1 MKMLLICG
9 VLLMFTGS
17 AVGLIT
23 VDDQCRSDQSCV
35 FYGAVGRR
43 LYLQLPKEEELKLNK
58 IISETTFVRIFQFKN
73 QIIRIKP
80 PDPRWEF
87 NNETKTMIITRAE
100 KEDSGRY
107 ELLTF
112 SSAGFTTG
120 IYYLHLIIEAGVSS
134 VKMTNSCFSITER
147 KVHCWSDGDQIQF
160 SWTLDGIPHN
170 QNLTD
175 GNRTLLLDERS
186 TGNFTCTVKNHVS
199 SGSATV
205 IIEPCPETTTA
216 ASTTSAMTTTTP
228 PPFNDLLLIMLGLFA
243 VLLIVVAVIVCHIY
257 RKKQAPKTTGS
268 PQNGEELL
276 YVQVNHKPKPKDGEE
291 GTSRPARVQEEE
303 VEYASAVRQPKQKKK
318 KKKEPKEEEVQYGEV
333 VFKTPAKK
341 QREQPEEECVYSQVQ
356 HKR

>member
-1 MKMLLICG
+1 M
-9 VLLMFTGS
+9 T
-17 AVGLIT
+17 
-23 VDDQCRSDQSCV
+23 
-35 FYGAVGRR
+35 
-43 LYLQLPKEEELKLNK
+43 
-58 IISETTFVRIFQFKN
+58 
-73 QIIRIKP
+73 
-80 PDPRWEF
+80 
-87 NNETKTMIITRAE
+87 ITRAE
-100 KEDSGRY
+100 KRD
-107 ELLTF
+107 
-112 SSAGFTTG
+112 SAGYRLETFNSTGSNTG
-120 IYYLHLIIEAGVSS
+120 IYYLHLIIEAAVSS
-134 VKMTNSCFSITER
+134 VKVTNSCFSITER
-147 KVHCWSDGDQIQF
+147 KVHCSSDGDQIQF

-175 GNRTLLLDERS
+175 GNRTLLLGERS

-216 ASTTSAMTTTTP
+216 ASTTSTPTTATP
-228 PPFNDLLLIMLGLFA
+228 PPFNELTSLFSDLLLIMLGLFA

-276 YVQVNHKPKPKDGEE
+276 YVHVNHKPKPKDGEE

>member
-43 LYLQLPKEEELKLNK
+43 LDLQLPKEEHLQLKK
-58 IISETTFVRIFQFKN
+58 IISGTTSDVVFIYRNKK
-73 QIIRIKP
+73 IRINYL
-80 PDPRWEF
+80 DQRWEF
-87 NNETKTMIITRAE
+87 NNKTKTMIITRAE

-107 ELLTF
+107 ELETF
-112 SSAGFTTG
+112 NSSGRSTG
-120 IYYLHLIIEAGVSS
+120 RFYLHLIIEAGVSS
-134 VKMTNSCFSITER
+134 VKVTNSCFSIMER
-147 KVHCWSDGDQIQF
+147 KVKCWSDGDQIQF

-175 GNRTLLLDERS
+175 GNQTLLLGERF
-186 TGNFTCTVKNHVS
+186 TGSVTCTVKNHVS

-205 IIEPCPETTTA
+205 IIEPCT
-216 ASTTSAMTTTTP
+216 
-228 PPFNDLLLIMLGLFA
+228 DLLLIMLGLFA

>member
-35 FYGAVGRR
+35 FYEAVGRP
-43 LYLQLPKEEELKLNK
+43 LYLQLPKEEELHLKKINSGTTSDVVFKYRNK
-58 IISETTFVRIFQFKN
+58 K
-73 QIIRIKP
+73 IRINHL
-80 PDPRWEF
+80 DQRWEY

-107 ELLTF
+107 ELETF
-112 SSAGFTTG
+112 NSSGKSTG
-120 IYYLHLIIEAGVSS
+120 IYSLHLIIEAGVSS
-134 VKMTNSCFSITER
+134 VKVTNSCFSITER
-147 KVHCWSDGDQIQF
+147 KVHRSSDGDQIQF

-175 GNRTLLLDERS
+175 GNQTLLLGERS
-186 TGNFTCTVKNHVS
+186 TGSVTCTVKNHVS
-199 SGSATV
+199 NGSATV
-205 IIEPCPETTTA
+205 IIEPCT
-216 ASTTSAMTTTTP
+216 
-228 PPFNDLLLIMLGLFA
+228 DLLLIMLGLFA

>member
-1 MKMLLICG
+1 MLFSNIETKKIRKKHL
-9 VLLMFTGS
+9 
-17 AVGLIT
+17 
-23 VDDQCRSDQSCV
+23 DQ
-35 FYGAVGRR
+35 
-43 LYLQLPKEEELKLNK
+43 
-58 IISETTFVRIFQFKN
+58 
-73 QIIRIKP
+73 
-80 PDPRWEF
+80 RWEF
-87 NNETKTMIITRAE
+87 NTETKTMIITRAE

-107 ELLTF
+107 KLETF
-112 SSAGFTTG
+112 NSTG
-120 IYYLHLIIEAGVSS
+120 KQTNYSLHLIIEAGVSS
-134 VKMTNSCFSITER
+134 VKVTNSCFSITER
-147 KVHCWSDGDQIQF
+147 KVHCSSDGDQLQF

-170 QNLTD
+170 QNLID
-175 GNRTLLLDERS
+175 GNQTLLLGERS

-205 IIEPCPETTTA
+205 IIEQCPETTTA